1 MKRYFNLYKIFL
13 RFSFLNFTV
22 FRANFI
28 NSMVSTV
35 GWGVFQFAWINLLTI
50 RTQSAFGWNKHEL
63 VILAIL
69 YIIII
74 GVFHFLF
81 SRNFERFSRIIDR
94 GELDFILLKPVDS
107 QFMITN
113 FMQGYPNL
121 IRIGLGIILLVFYL
135 HINNIS
141 ISFVGLLGFLVFIV
155 FGIMLLYS
163 LWLSYCTLLIW
174 FPQLTNILDFL
185 YTINGMSRY
194 PLEMMREVKSFLLL
208 FIFPFSIAIATPA
221 KVLVR
226 GTLDGD
232 VYWLIFLSVILFFTS
247 RTFWNYALRFYT
259 SASS

>member
-35 GWGVFQFAWINLLTI
+35 DW
-50 RTQSAFGWNKHEL
+50 
-63 VILAIL
+63 
-69 YIIII
+69 
-74 GVFHFLF
+74 
-81 SRNFERFSRIIDR
+81 

-163 LWLSYCTLLIW
+163 L
-174 FPQLTNILDFL
+174 
-185 YTINGMSRY
+185 
-194 PLEMMREVKSFLLL
+194 
-208 FIFPFSIAIATPA
+208 
-221 KVLVR
+221 
-226 GTLDGD
+226 
-232 VYWLIFLSVILFFTS
+232 
-247 RTFWNYALRFYT
+247 
-259 SASS
+259 